1 MITLF
6 NKALRNARFLSFF
19 NVAFDILEM
28 SSTRVLKPAGAFN
41 KVTCVKD
48 GNETIR
54 DFGRQWSVFRDNE
67 GFYGSMELFSDIL
80 YPFLNADEIRDCRV
94 AEIGSGTG
102 RIVNMVLEAGAKYVV
117 ALEPSD
123 AFEVLCQN
131 IKQPEKVNCVKMR
144 GDQLPADGNLDYI
157 FSIGVLHHIP
167 DPKPVIEAAFRALRP
182 GGRFLVWLY
191 GKEGNASYL
200 TVVILLRVLTKR
212 LPHFALS
219 ALARIACWPLLFYMK
234 LCHRLSL
241 PLQEY
246 MVAVFEKMSPEKQRL
261 IIYDQLNPAYP
272 KYYTKSEVEKLFLD
286 SKS

>member
-1 MITLF
+1 
-6 NKALRNARFLSFF
+6 
-19 NVAFDILEM
+19 M
-28 SSTRVLKPAGAFN
+28 SPREVVEPFTASNRVN
-41 KVTCVKD
+41 CVKD
-48 GNETIR
+48 ENKTIN
-54 DFGRQWSVFRDNE
+54 DFGRQWSIYRDNE
-67 GFYGSMELFSDIL
+67 GFYGSMGLFSDIIS
-80 YPFLNADEIRDCRV
+80 PFLNAVEITDCRV

-102 RIVNMVLEAGAKYVV
+102 RIVNMLLEAGAKYVV

-131 IKQPEKVNCVKMR
+131 IKQPEKVNCLKMT

-182 GGRFLVWLY
+182 GGHFLVWLY
-191 GKEGNASYL
+191 GKEGNAFYL
-200 TVVILLRVLTKR
+200 TVVTLLRVLTKR

-246 MVAVFEKMSPEKQRL
+246 MVAVFEKMSPEKRRL
-261 IIYDQLNPAYP
+261 IIYDQLNPSYS
-272 KYYTKSEVEKLFLD
+272 KYYTKREAEKLLIDGKFENVRTHHRHGY
-286 SKS
+286 SWTVIGTKP